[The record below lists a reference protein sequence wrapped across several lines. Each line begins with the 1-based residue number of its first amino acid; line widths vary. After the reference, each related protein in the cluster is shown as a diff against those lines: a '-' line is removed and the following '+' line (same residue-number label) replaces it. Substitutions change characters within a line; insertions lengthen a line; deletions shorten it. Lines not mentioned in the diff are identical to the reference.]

1 MHMMKA
7 IVQSGYGGPE
17 VLSLREMPI
26 PEPQAGELLVK
37 VSAIALNY
45 ANKLLREGVFPA
57 PSPLPAIMLAEVEG
71 IVVSAGSGVE
81 DFQPGQRVTG
91 VSMQG
96 FAEYA
101 ILHTSQAFLLPD
113 GFPAGQGMLSGGI
126 TAHHLL
132 AQAPGSISSVLITGA
147 AGVIGSFAIQ
157 LARLQGIPVIG
168 AVTGSSD
175 KSAYVKKL
183 GATVAVSRNEEDWL
197 QQLGAAAPEGYALLL
212 DAGGGPAASQLL
224 PLLAPGGTA
233 VLYGNMSGKPVEA
246 DGNLM
251 AFRALRIVGASVF
264 AANPADKLRWHDE
277 MVQAVQTGSLEVPVN
292 AFALVDFGDAF
303 DALESRQ
310 IQGKIILQTV

>member
-1 MHMMKA
+1 MKA

-17 VLSLREMPI
+17 VLTLREMPV
-26 PEPQAGELLVK
+26 PQPQAGELLVK

-57 PSPLPAIMLAEVEG
+57 PAPLPAIMLAEVEG
-71 IVVSAGSGVE
+71 IVVSAGAGVE
-81 DFQPGQRVTG
+81 GFRTGQRVTG
-91 VSMQG
+91 VSVQG

-101 ILHTSQAFLLPD
+101 VLHTSQAFLLPD
-113 GFPAGQGMLSGGI
+113 HFQAGQGMLSGGI

-132 AQAPGSISSVLITGA
+132 AQVPGSISSVLITGA
-147 AGVIGSFAIQ
+147 AGVIGSFAMQ

-175 KSAYVKKL
+175 KSGYVQKL
-183 GATVAVSRNEEDWL
+183 GATVAVSRGEEDWL
-197 QQLGAAAPEGYALLL
+197 QQLAAAAPEGYALLL
-212 DAGGGPAASQLL
+212 DAGGGTAASQLL

-251 AFRALRIVGASVF
+251 AFRGLRIVGASVF
-264 AANPADKLRWHDE
+264 AANPADKLRWHNE
-277 MVQAVQTGSLEVPVN
+277 MVQAVLSGKLEVPVN
-292 AFALVDFGDAF
+292 AFAFDDFGEAF
-303 DALESRQ
+303 AALESRQ
-310 IQGKIILQTV
+310 IQGRIVLQTA